1 MPDPH
6 PLTVLMKAR
15 FVWPCLI
22 PEGSNYSRGF

>member
-22 PEGSNYSRGF
+22 PEGSN